1 MDSKFQGACAIV
13 GRLQEK
19 GHQAFL
25 AGGCVRDR
33 IMGRTA
39 QDYDIASSARPE
51 EVEALFSKTVPVGK
65 QFGVILVLH
74 EGFQYEV
81 ATFRSDAGYSDG
93 RHPDKVVFTDAQT
106 DAQRRDFTINGL
118 FMDPV
123 SGKIVD
129 YVDGETDIALCLVRA
144 IGNPADRFGEDKLRI
159 LRAVR
164 FACELDFSIE
174 EATLQAVKNLAS
186 EITQVSEERIG
197 EELIKLLT
205 GNDPARGMRL
215 WEETGLLEAILP
227 EVAAMRECEQPPKY
241 HPEGDVLEHTVIMLC
256 LMRNPTPSLALGV
269 LFHDVAKPPC
279 RIITEDG
286 RTRFFGHCERGDEMA
301 REICRRL
308 RYSAAL
314 ADQVGFLVHHHL
326 NILDIPDMRPAKMK
340 RFIRQDGMEELMEL
354 ARLDAESSTDS
365 AALYCFLKEQLHSP
379 DPHSLSPP
387 PLINGDD
394 LIELGYQPGPL
405 FKEILG
411 AVETAQLEGEIKTR
425 EEALEVVHA
434 RFPLEKGK

>member
-1 MDSKFQGACAIV
+1 MDSKFEGACAIIK
-13 GRLQEK
+13 RLQEK
-19 GHQAFL
+19 GHQALL

-33 IMGRTA
+33 IMERPA
-39 QDYDIASSARPE
+39 QDYDIATSARPDD
-51 EVEALFSKTVPVGK
+51 VEALFAETVPVGK
-65 QFGVILVLH
+65 QFGVVMVLH
-74 EGFQYEV
+74 GGYQYEV
-81 ATFRSDAGYSDG
+81 ATFRSDKGYSDG
-93 RHPDKVVFTDAQT
+93 RHPDEVVFTDAHT

-123 SGKIVD
+123 SGEVVD
-129 YVDGETDIALCLVRA
+129 YVEGEADIARCLVRA
-144 IGNPADRFGEDKLRI
+144 IGDPAARFQEDKLRM
-159 LRAVR
+159 LRAIR
-164 FACELDFSIE
+164 FACELNFAIDEDTFE
-174 EATLQAVKNLAS
+174 AVKELSS
-186 EITQVSEERIG
+186 EVTQVSEERIG
-197 EELIKLLT
+197 EELLKLLT
-205 GNDPARGMRL
+205 GNDPARGLRL
-215 WEETGLLEAILP
+215 WEETGLLAAILP

-241 HPEGDVLEHTVIMLC
+241 HPEGDVLEHTLIMLR

-269 LFHDVAKPPC
+269 LLHDVAKPPC

-286 RTRFFGHCERGDEMA
+286 RTRFFGHCEQGEEMG

-354 ARLDAESSTDS
+354 ARLDAESSSDS

-394 LIELGYQPGPL
+394 LIELGYQPGPI
-405 FKEILG
+405 FREILS
-411 AVETAQLEGEIKTR
+411 AVETAQLEEEIKTR
-425 EEALEVVHA
+425 GEAVDLVRG
-434 RFPLEKGK
+434 RFPRKEGT